1 MTEKFSPPLNY
12 IMLKKIAKYTFLIL
26 VMAVAALAI
35 YSGYLS
41 AQVEKRFSA
50 RRWSI
55 PSTVYSDTTL
65 LYPGQHLDSSLFN
78 EKLASLGY
86 RQVRHAPSQKGEIRI
101 GPDALDIFLNDLKTP
116 WTRREG
122 FPVRITLSEAAIGTI
137 RRMDSAET
145 IPILELEPEEIMQFF
160 GQERERRQ
168 LVSIEQVPEHL
179 IRAVMAAEDHR
190 FFEHFGVDW
199 RGILRAVVTN
209 LRTGAIRQ
217 GGSTLTQQL
226 AKNYFLTPART
237 ITRKIKEVILSVII
251 ELKYGKREILEIY
264 LNEIYLGQK
273 GSVAINGI
281 GEASYFYFGKPVKH
295 LTLSEAAIIAGLI
308 KAPNHYS
315 PYRDIARCNSRR
327 DAVLQAMHRWEWITE
342 TELQTALQEPIKA
355 VGFIV
360 AESKAPYFI
369 DYLTEQLNTLY
380 RPEDLSSL
388 GLSIYTTLDTQVQ
401 RAAEKALAEGLTRLE
416 SLNAELQREAPE
428 DKLQGAIVVMQPK
441 TGHIL
446 ALVGGRNYSVSQF
459 NRISQARRQPGS
471 AFKPIVYLSSL
482 SRFTPTSL
490 LSNDP
495 KTYTVN
501 GEPWEPQNFE
511 PVTEY
516 TVSLKDALKKSYNL
530 ATVDLAMQTGLEHI
544 VDTAR
549 RFHFSTPIKPY
560 PSVALGAF
568 EVVPIELARAYCVFA
583 AEGVQPFPLSLK
595 GVVDE
600 NDKILEQQHLNI
612 ERLITPAEAF
622 VMTRML
628 QDVVKEGTARSLEW
642 RGVTWP
648 VAGKTGTTNDFRD
661 AWFVGYTPD
670 ILALVWVGFDNGD
683 PIKATGAAAAL
694 PIWADLMS
702 AIPQYRSEADF
713 NMPDGVEKIVVCS
726 VTGQRAVA
734 GCPGPTEVY
743 FLAGRAPT
751 EDCPLHDKGGF
762 AGKIIK
768 GVKGLIDGN

>member
-1 MTEKFSPPLNY
+1 
-12 IMLKKIAKYTFLIL
+12 MLKKIIKYALLVFIL
-26 VMAVAALAI
+26 SVFGLAV
-35 YSGYLS
+35 YGWYLS
-41 AQVEKRFSA
+41 NQVEKRFSA
-50 RRWSI
+50 RPWSI

-65 LYPGQHLDSSLFN
+65 LYPGQRFDPSLFN
-78 EKLASLGY
+78 EKLVNLGY
-86 RQVRHAPSQKGEIRI
+86 HRVNHLPSRKGEIQIR
-101 GPDALDIFLNDLKTP
+101 PDALDIFLNDLKTP
-116 WTRREG
+116 WTQRAG
-122 FPVRITLSEAAIGTI
+122 FPVQIGFSEDRIGTI
-137 RRMDSAET
+137 SRRDSGET

-160 GQERERRQ
+160 GPERERRQ
-168 LVSIEQVPEHL
+168 LISIEQVPEHL
-179 IRAVMAAEDHR
+179 IRAILAAEDHR
-190 FFEHFGVDW
+190 FFQHYGIDF
-199 RGILRAVVTN
+199 RGILRALVTN
-209 LRTGAIRQ
+209 LRHGAIRQ

-237 ITRKIKEVILSVII
+237 ITRKLKEIILSII
-251 ELKYGKREILEIY
+251 MEFKYDKREILEIY

-315 PYRDIARCNSRR
+315 PYRDITRCRIRR

-342 TELQTALQEPIKA
+342 AALQTTLKQPIKA

-360 AESKAPYFI
+360 SDTKAPYFI

-388 GLSIYTTLDTQVQ
+388 GLSVYTTLDTQVQ
-401 RAAEKALAEGLTRLE
+401 RAAEKALTKGLTRLE
-416 SLNAELQREAPE
+416 SSNAKLRREAPE
-428 DKLQGAIVVMQPK
+428 EKLQGAIVVMQPK

-459 NRISQARRQPGS
+459 NRITQARRQPGS

-482 SRFTPTSL
+482 SQFTPTSL

-495 KTYTVN
+495 KSYTVN
-501 GEPWEPQNFE
+501 GELWQPQNFKS
-511 PVTEY
+511 VTEY

-530 ATVDLAMQTGLEHI
+530 ATVDLAMQTGLERI
-544 VDTAR
+544 VDMAG

-560 PSVALGAF
+560 PSLALGAF
-568 EVVPIELARAYCVFA
+568 EVIPIELARAYCVFA

-600 NDKILEQQHLNI
+600 HDKILEHQHLNI

-622 VMTRML
+622 VMNSML
-628 QDVVKEGTARSLEW
+628 QSVVKEGTARSLQW
-642 RGVTWP
+642 RGVSWP
-648 VAGKTGTTNDFRD
+648 VAGKTGTTNNFRD

-670 ILALVWVGFDNGD
+670 ILALVWVGFDNAD
-683 PIKATGAAAAL
+683 PIEATGAAAAL
-694 PIWADLMS
+694 PIWADLMN
-702 AIPQYRSEADF
+702 AIPQYRSETDF
-713 NMPDGVEKIVVCS
+713 KMPKGVEKILVCS
-726 VTGQRAVA
+726 VTGRPAVA
-734 GCPGPTEVY
+734 GCPEPTEVY
-743 FLAGRAPT
+743 FLAGHTP
-751 EDCPLHDKGGF
+751 EGHCPLHDKGGF

-768 GVKGLIDGN
+768 GVKDLINSD